1 MSGAAIDA
9 APATAPLAAAD
20 PGAPQVRPMLR
31 RWQRLGVAAI
41 AAWLAQFLAWAALAP
56 ISGAVV
62 APGLVKVEANRQTVT
77 HRDGGTVA
85 QILVREG
92 QTVSEG
98 QTLIVLEDARV
109 DTTVELLEAQLV
121 AEQLRRSRLE
131 AEAGRRPQWTPP
143 PLAGGGPTPERT
155 REAEVRER
163 EAFDARRRTL
173 DAQLAAARGQIID
186 IDTEIRAHQRNNV
199 ASAEALRLLREELAA
214 NEKLMEENFVNRTRV
229 LALRRGL
236 SEYESRIE
244 STQAEMSQARQ
255 KKAELEGR
263 LVSLERAYVQAATED
278 LRDAGAKIVDLE
290 ERLRAG
296 RDAARRQ
303 SIVAPVAGRL
313 VDLRVNTVGSAIGAR
328 EPIVDILPL
337 DRPLVV
343 ETRVGAESIVEVRAG
358 QSAEVRLMGTRQRDT
373 PMLDGRVTRV
383 SADALIEPRSGLPYF
398 AVQVEV
404 QPPPAGFPP
413 NLTLMPGQSTEVY
426 IRTSERT
433 ALEFLLEPLTAGL
446 RRSFR
451 EH

>member
-1 MSGAAIDA
+1 MNGIAVRAEPAPPADGA
-9 APATAPLAAAD
+9 APAPL
-20 PGAPQVRPMLR
+20 PVRELLR
-31 RWQRLGVAAI
+31 GWRRLGLWAI
-41 AAWLAQFLAWAALAP
+41 GVWLLAFVGWAALAP

-98 QTLIVLEDARV
+98 ETLIVLEDARV
-109 DTTVELLEAQLV
+109 DTAVEVLQTQLL
-121 AEQLRRSRLE
+121 AEQMRRARLE
-131 AEAGRRPQWTPP
+131 AEAARRSSWMPP
-143 PLAGGGPTPERT
+143 PLAGTGPTPERA
-155 REAEVRER
+155 REAVARES
-163 EAFDARRRTL
+163 EAFTARRRTL
-173 DAQLAAARGQIID
+173 DGQLAAARGQIAD
-186 IDTEIRAHQRNNV
+186 IDNEIRAHQRNNV
-199 ASAEALRLLREELAA
+199 ASAEALRLLREELVA

-229 LALRRGL
+229 LALGRGVA
-236 SEYESRIE
+236 EYESRIQ
-244 STQAEMSQARQ
+244 STEAEMSQARQ

-263 LVSLERAYVQAATED
+263 LVGLERAYVQTATEE
-278 LRDAGAKIVDLE
+278 LRDASARIVDLE

-328 EPIVDILPL
+328 EPVVDVVPL
-337 DRPLVV
+337 DRPLVI
-343 ETRVGAESIVEVRAG
+343 ETRVGAESIVDVRVG
-358 QSAEVRLMGTRQRDT
+358 QSAEVRLLGTRQREL

-383 SADALIEPRSGLPYF
+383 SADALVEPRSGLPYF

-404 QPPPAGFPP
+404 QPPAEGFPP
-413 NLTLMPGQSTEVY
+413 QIALIPGQSTEVY